1 MSEAKPKRKRVEIID
16 DFDIEPPPNRLIQV
30 WDFFVRVLAF
40 CINNLL
46 IAPLRWV
53 WRQSI
58 RLLRFSWDVSFA
70 VLRWGWRLTGRV
82 LNFAIDKSV
91 KVVIWTA
98 RAPFRFMGWL
108 WQWLFGGPEPDD
120 PMQALR
126 WRIKRRYRR
135 RNRFIT
141 HVFAFVGFNG
151 VLWWDRFSYAWRIS
165 YDYSPWYLS
174 PLGFTLLWGV
184 LLLFHYVRVRTGDA
198 EDSAM
203 ETALQHQT
211 AWETPYVVEDEV
223 VYDER
228 YARLSDDEMVD
239 HPLDERVKQKRKRG

>member
-16 DFDIEPPPNRLIQV
+16 DFDIEPHPNRLIQV

-46 IAPLRWV
+46 ITPLRWV

-98 RAPFRFMGWL
+98 RAPFRLMGWL

-141 HVFAFVGFNG
+141 HVFAYFSMNG
-151 VLWWDRFSYAWRIS
+151 YLWLTYNPSYYYS
-165 YDYSPWYLS
+165 YE
-174 PLGFTLLWGV
+174 PLRSTPALFTLFWGV
-184 LLLFHYVRVRTGDA
+184 LLFFHFIRMRMGDA
-198 EDSAM
+198 EDNAM
-203 ETALQHQT
+203 EAALQRQT

-228 YARLSDDEMVD
+228 YARLSDNEMID
-239 HPLDERVKQKRKRG
+239 HPVDERVKQKRKRG